1 MPITD
6 YRDILSHYSDFNG
19 PRDTRADYAQGELD
33 GRANRPPAHQEDFGG
48 YEWDVINQARAD
60 LARFSLNLQIDRR
73 LSVATNVSR
82 KHQRYEEVD
91 SLIRDASRRHDSAI
105 GAINKDLGSNSP
117 RAKREDFEA
126 QETERA
132 YDDIQRLI
140 NREPRMMFD
149 KPLWWNCL
157 TPYILFM
164 GFFAPVELVINKG
177 AFRDLFGAGS
187 LGTYGGALM
196 MGALVVLLAHFL
208 GTFIRQAAI
217 RRTTSERLRVWI
229 GIPLIIIIVMSSLL
243 ALAGRRTSIG
253 DFPDDMTLLG
263 YQAGLVLPF
272 LMNVA
277 IFITGTLLSIF
288 RHDPHPDVE
297 TLLRSRD
304 QAQEKVEK
312 RRAEY
317 EQRVNEVEE
326 EYRRRRA
333 NLTARADR
341 LQREIDDEEAQEDLL
356 PAREAEEMN
365 KVIAVVSQRLL
376 AYQSGNE
383 RRRVDPRPQYFGEQT
398 IRMAEAYLRGTRTR
412 ANVSY

>member
-6 YRDILSHYSDFNG
+6 YRDILSQYSDFNG

-48 YEWDVINQARAD
+48 YEWDIINQARAD

-105 GAINKDLGSNSP
+105 GAINKELGSNSP
-117 RAKREDFEA
+117 RAKREDFEI
-126 QETERA
+126 QEADRA

-140 NREPRMMFD
+140 NREPRMMFH
-149 KPLWWNCL
+149 KPLWWRWL
-157 TPYILFM
+157 TPYILIM
-164 GFFAPVELVINKG
+164 AFFAPVEVIINKG
-177 AFRDLFGAGS
+177 AFRDLFGAGA

-208 GTFIRQAAI
+208 GTFIRQATV
-217 RRTTSERLRVWI
+217 RRTASERLRVWV
-229 GIPLIIIIVMSSLL
+229 GIPLIIVVVMSSLL

-253 DFPDDMTLLG
+253 DFPDDLTLLG

-272 LMNVA
+272 LMNVG
-277 IFITGTLLSIF
+277 IFITGTLLSMF

-304 QAQEKVEK
+304 DAHDKVEK

-317 EQRVNEVEE
+317 EQRISEVEE
-326 EYRRRRA
+326 EYRHRRA

-365 KVIAVVSQRLL
+365 KVIAVISQRLL

-383 RRRVDPRPQYFGEQT
+383 RRRVDLRPQYFGEPT
-398 IRMAEAYLRGTRTR
+398 IRMVESYLRGTRAR
-412 ANVSY
+412 ANVS